1 MERNLSDVN
10 CIANFG
16 GEEDMLT
23 FLDEMNLSDEW
34 LIGNISSVLT
44 KWENDEG
51 HLTMSVGGET
61 KDYPLSPLAIPA
73 LERRSGDDASGHE
86 LMTIEQILNSM
97 NNYWGLHNKTEEGK
111 FLLRGGMILSAGSCQ
126 YEPIPQVDLA
136 SNFASHCNVNGGKF
150 HSGFYTHEGTSVI
163 YEAKNIKKSRFGSAW
178 IKMGLNPSLLD
189 EATILYQ
196 LHTDDISGSAARVN
210 AVLKVGGSVFQLGEV
225 ITVKHRVGSG
235 SLNEFLSALAQL
247 DDDISEDLGKMR
259 ILMNTPIK
267 NPTNTL
273 ISAMKKAGLHKISKK
288 ACKEIVE
295 NAFFAREE
303 TAFTIYISLSEI
315 TNTEIGSKLSGDR
328 KLRLQAAI
336 RTLLNANWSKLDVA
350 GDVEL

>member
-1 MERNLSDVN
+1 MKRDLKAVD
-10 CIANFG
+10 CLANFAD
-16 GEEDMLT
+16 ENDMLN
-23 FLDEMNLSDEW
+23 FLEEMDASDEW

-44 KWENDEG
+44 NWENDEG
-51 HLTMSVGGET
+51 HLKVRVDDEL

-97 NNYWGLHNKTEEGK
+97 NNYWKLHDEKEEGK
-111 FLLRGGMILSAGSCQ
+111 FLLRGGMILSAGSRQ
-126 YEPIPQVDLA
+126 YEPIPQMDLA
-136 SNFASHCNVNGGKF
+136 SNFANHCNVNGGKF
-150 HSGFYTHEGTSVI
+150 HSGFYTHEGTSII
-163 YEAKNIKKSRFGSAW
+163 YEARNVKNTRFGSAW
-178 IKMGLNPSLLD
+178 IKMGLSPNLLD

-196 LHTDDISGSAARVN
+196 LHTDDVSGSAARVN
-210 AVLKVGGSVFQLGEV
+210 AVLKVGGSTFQLGEV

-235 SLNEFLSALAQL
+235 SLNEFLAALAQL

-259 ILMNTPIK
+259 VLMNTPIK

-273 ISAMKKAGLHKISKK
+273 ISAIKKAGLHKISKK

-303 TAFTIYISLSEI
+303 TAFTIYISLSEV

-328 KLRLQAAI
+328 KLRLQSAI

>member
-1 MERNLSDVN
+1 
-10 CIANFG
+10 
-16 GEEDMLT
+16 
-23 FLDEMNLSDEW
+23 
-34 LIGNISSVLT
+34 
-44 KWENDEG
+44 
-51 HLTMSVGGET
+51 
-61 KDYPLSPLAIPA
+61 
-73 LERRSGDDASGHE
+73 
-86 LMTIEQILNSM
+86 MTIEQILNSM
-97 NNYWGLHNKTEEGK
+97 NNYWKLHDEKEEGK
-111 FLLRGGMILSAGSCQ
+111 FLLRGGMILSAGSRQ

-210 AVLKVGGSVFQLGEV
+210 AVLKVGGSTFQLGEV

-273 ISAMKKAGLHKISKK
+273 ISAIKKAGLHKISKK
-288 ACKEIVE
+288 ACKEITE

-315 TNTEIGSKLSGDR
+315 TNTEIGSKLSADR

>member
-1 MERNLSDVN
+1 MKRDLKAVD
-10 CIANFG
+10 CLANFAD
-16 GEEDMLT
+16 ENDMLN
-23 FLDEMNLSDEW
+23 FLEEMDASDEW

-44 KWENDEG
+44 NWENDEG
-51 HLTMSVGGET
+51 HLVVRVDGELRS
-61 KDYPLSPLAIPA
+61 YPLSPLAIPA

-97 NNYWGLHNKTEEGK
+97 NNYWKLHDEKEEGK
-111 FLLRGGMILSAGSCQ
+111 FLLRGGMILSAGSRQ
-126 YEPIPQVDLA
+126 YEPIPQMDLA
-136 SNFASHCNVNGGKF
+136 SNFANHCNVNGGKF
-150 HSGFYTHEGTSVI
+150 HSGFYTHEGTNIV
-163 YEAKNIKKSRFGSAW
+163 YEAKNVKGTRFGSAW
-178 IKMGLNPSLLD
+178 IKMGLSPNLLD

-196 LHTDDISGSAARVN
+196 LHTDDVSGSAARVN
-210 AVLKVGGSVFQLGEV
+210 AVLKVGGSTFQLGEV

-259 ILMNTPIK
+259 VLMNTPIK

-273 ISAMKKAGLHKISKK
+273 ISAIKKAGLHKISKK

-303 TAFTIYISLSEI
+303 TAFTIYISLSEV

-328 KLRLQAAI
+328 KLRLQSAI

>member
-1 MERNLSDVN
+1 MKRDLKAVD
-10 CIANFG
+10 CLANFAD
-16 GEEDMLT
+16 ENDMLN
-23 FLDEMNLSDEW
+23 FLEEMDASDEW

-44 KWENDEG
+44 NWENDEG
-51 HLTMSVGGET
+51 HLKVRVDDEL

-97 NNYWGLHNKTEEGK
+97 NNYWKLHDEKEEGK
-111 FLLRGGMILSAGSCQ
+111 FLLRGGMILSAGSRQ
-126 YEPIPQVDLA
+126 YEPIPQMDLA
-136 SNFASHCNVNGGKF
+136 SNFANHCNVNGGRF
-150 HSGFYTHEGTSVI
+150 HSGFYTHEGTSII
-163 YEAKNIKKSRFGSAW
+163 YEARNVKQTRFGSAW
-178 IKMGLNPSLLD
+178 IKMGLSPNLLD

-196 LHTDDISGSAARVN
+196 LHTDDVSGSAARVN
-210 AVLKVGGSVFQLGEV
+210 AVLKVGGSTFQLGEV

-235 SLNEFLSALAQL
+235 SLNEFLSVLAQL

-259 ILMNTPIK
+259 VLMNTPIK

-273 ISAMKKAGLHKISKK
+273 ISAIKKAGLHKISKK
-288 ACKEIVE
+288 ACKEIIE

-303 TAFTIYISLSEI
+303 TAFTIYISLSEV

-328 KLRLQAAI
+328 KLRLQSAI